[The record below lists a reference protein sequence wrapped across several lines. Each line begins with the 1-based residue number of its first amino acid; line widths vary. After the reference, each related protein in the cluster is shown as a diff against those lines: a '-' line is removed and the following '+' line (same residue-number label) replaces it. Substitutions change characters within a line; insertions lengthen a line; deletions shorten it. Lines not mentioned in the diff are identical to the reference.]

1 MKKILII
8 GLIAL
13 NLNTFGQESLQSAHF
28 NSLSEVSGT
37 EYVIASVEQWENRLV
52 INSKYFLFIN
62 TITGETNQIDFPK
75 NSILLEQ
82 EQIRIDSLDIN
93 VIVVSGKTSDM
104 NGNKLIDLNDPTQIM
119 ILSADGEK
127 KTQLTDHTFYTT
139 KWHVNR
145 FTGTIVITGYY
156 DLNANGRFDNKDKN
170 EILIFDLKTL
180 RLISKI

>member
-13 NLNTFGQESLQSAHF
+13 NLNTFGQESLQSAQF
-28 NSLSEVSGT
+28 NSLTEVTGT

-104 NGNKLIDLNDPTQIM
+104 NRNKLIDLNDPTQIM

-139 KWHVNR
+139 KWQVNR